1 MKDYYETLGL
11 SGSASAD
18 EIRQRYRFL
27 AQAYHPDKFPDPR
40 HKEQAEKTFKEVQEA
55 YRTLSDPRQR
65 AVYDLSRG
73 RGRAPRPRSPGAE
86 RPGPERHDPPP
97 RHVYLRQRY
106 LGLSGAQWLIA
117 VLLALDLLTPDPFR
131 LFDEMT
137 LIFLFFW
144 IDRILAFWSRVT
156 GQ

>member
-1 MKDYYETLGL
+1 MRDYYETLGIP
-11 SGSASAD
+11 GTASAD

-55 YRTLSDPRQR
+55 YRTLCDPRRR
-65 AVYDLSRG
+65 AVYDLG
-73 RGRAPRPRSPGAE
+73 RPPGEGPRPVAAEEPRRERREPAPRYA
-86 RPGPERHDPPP
+86 
-97 RHVYLRQRY
+97 YLRERY
-106 LGLSGAQWLIA
+106 LGLSGAQWVIA
-117 VLLALDLLTPDPFR
+117 ILFALDLLTPDPFR

-137 LIFLFFW
+137 LFFLFFW
-144 IDRILAFWSRVT
+144 IDRILAFFARFA